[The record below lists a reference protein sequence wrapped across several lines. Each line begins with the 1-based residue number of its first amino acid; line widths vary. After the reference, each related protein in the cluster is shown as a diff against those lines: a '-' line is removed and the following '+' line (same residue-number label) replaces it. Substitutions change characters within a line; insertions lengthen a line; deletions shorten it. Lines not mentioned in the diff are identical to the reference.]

1 MAKVVANMSMSLDG
15 FIAGPNDEVEHLFG
29 WYANGDVEIPTAV
42 PGMAFRVS
50 EASAARLRE
59 RMASYGALVVGR
71 RLFDMTDGWGGTHP
85 LGVPVFVLTHSV
97 PEGWPR
103 PDAPFTFVTD
113 GLERAIAQ
121 AKATAGDGWVGV
133 GSKVAAQC
141 LDAGL
146 LDEVHVDLVPVLLG
160 RGIPFFESLST
171 APVELEG
178 PEVVEGTGVTH
189 LRYRVKGR

>member
-1 MAKVVANMSMSLDG
+1 MAKVIANMSMSLDG

-29 WYANGDVEIPTAV
+29 WYANGDVEIPTAT

-59 RMASYGALVVGR
+59 RMANHGALVVGR
-71 RLFDMTDGWGGTHP
+71 RLFDMTDGWGGRHP
-85 LGVPVFVLTHSV
+85 LDVPVFVLTHSV

-113 GLERAIAQ
+113 GLESAIAQ

-133 GSKVAAQC
+133 GSKVASQC

-146 LDEVHVDLVPVLLG
+146 LDEIHADLVPVLLG
-160 RGIPFFESLST
+160 RGIPFFEHLTT

-178 PEVVEGTGVTH
+178 PQVDEGVGVTH